1 MNLTILESQPSFP
14 EVDLS
19 ENNAAFLEMFLQN
32 QSLVEAS
39 HPNAEASQLLYRM
52 AHWAV
57 EQSKDSFNN
66 PDTHASF
73 TQGFTMYE
81 VVSTL
86 VSPTPIV
93 AQEKSIFTATR
104 DLVNA
109 LRSRQMDEFLTDAYD
124 EFIQSQPRTTEVI
137 VNAAK
142 RYHAG
147 LTQYALMGAAIERQ
161 LELETREYDKNIVQ

>member
-1 MNLTILESQPSFP
+1 MNLTILEAQPSFP

-19 ENNAAFLEMFLQN
+19 QNNAAFLEMFLQN
-32 QSLVEAS
+32 KSLVEAS
-39 HPNAEASQLLYRM
+39 HPSAEASQLLYSM

-73 TQGFTMYE
+73 THGFTMYE

-86 VSPTPIV
+86 VAPTPIV
-93 AQEKSIFTATR
+93 AREQSIFTATR

-109 LRSRQMDEFLTDAYD
+109 LRGAQMDELLSDAYS
-124 EFIQSQPRTTEVI
+124 EFIQSQPRTAEII
-137 VNAAK
+137 VAAAK

-147 LTQYALMGAAIERQ
+147 LTQYALMGAAVERQ